1 MSIIFFKRAYV
12 VFADAP
18 FLRIFSLFVHVSYLS
33 LEIHDTVRIGL
44 AHVLAH
50 RPEGHMWVITPQIYG
65 HIIPQ
70 KIYLKGQNMGKACLI
85 EK

>member
-33 LEIHDTVRIGL
+33 LEIHDTCAFCNQSQKVQDVVWGTDL
-44 AHVLAH
+44 N
-50 RPEGHMWVITPQIYG
+50 Q
-65 HIIPQ
+65 HISAV
-70 KIYLKGQNMGKACLI
+70 YSMYRGN
-85 EK
+85 